1 VLGEALAARGASV
14 EYAECYRRVMASADP
29 APLLLAWEANTLHAV
44 TVTSSEGLN
53 NFCTLIGARGRACL
67 QQTPLFV
74 PHARIA
80 ATAAELKL
88 ASVVQT
94 AQGDDGLVAGMLQWF
109 AARS

>member
-1 VLGEALAARGASV
+1 
-14 EYAECYRRVMASADP
+14 MASADP
-29 APLLLAWEANTLHAV
+29 APMLLAWEANTLHAV

-74 PHARIA
+74 PHPRIA

-94 AQGDDGLVAGMLQWF
+94 AQGDDGLVAGLQQWF